1 MLFKVFYQETKK
13 RSPKRETTHSLFL
26 NLDVPEVTDDNLTD
40 AEKMIVRTRNGVIQA
55 RDVMRNN
62 TDYHV
67 EFIDAISDEQA
78 EYEKESASFAITTF

>member
-13 RSPKRETTHSLFL
+13 RSPKRETTHSLYL
-26 NLDVPEVTDDNLTD
+26 ELDTTD
-40 AEKMIVRTRNGVIQA
+40 VRQGVIQA
-55 RDVMRNN
+55 REIKRDN

-78 EYEKESASFAITTF
+78 AYERESEGFNITTF

>member
-13 RSPKRETTHSLFL
+13 RSPKRETTHSLY
-26 NLDVPEVTDDNLTD
+26 LDIDTTDSRD
-40 AEKMIVRTRNGVIQA
+40 GVIKA
-55 RDVMRNN
+55 REIMRDN

-78 EYEKESASFAITTF
+78 AYEREAAGFAITNF